1 MSRIRRITRLRRFG
15 VFRNFRWPSDLP
27 EFGRYNVIYGWN
39 GTGKTTLSRLFRNLE
54 VARVPTTGEAM
65 LRVNGSN
72 VPGEDFPQS
81 ALHIRVFNRDF
92 VEENVFPVGGGD
104 IPPIL
109 VLGAESVEKQR
120 RVEHLKGVRAAV
132 VDTLA
137 SARSAEQA
145 AEQKIDRFC
154 IARARLIK
162 GALRAGGQNRY
173 NNYNKTSFRNDAKEM
188 VGPSDFTS
196 YRLTDADHE
205 RFLARHKGTS
215 KPRVTELD
223 YALPDFN
230 AIMVRVLKLLTTT
243 VVSAT
248 IDTLKGDSKLADWTL
263 QGLTLHRDRK
273 AEQCL
278 YCGQSLPE
286 QRLDALG
293 AHFNVEYDQLIQRID
308 QQIQQLETA
317 FEASEAIKIPSTA
330 ALYDHLVREFQ
341 SRERGLRDALASAR
355 GFFAASIQALA
366 EKKPRAFEEVKVEFE
381 PPPMDRDVVEKLN
394 VVIREHNEEC
404 DAFETGREE
413 ARDRLARHMIGSELE
428 EFVRLRGAA
437 ARATADRRTKEREEQ
452 RLDAET
458 AKLEREI
465 VEHRQPAEDLN
476 EDLRKYLGHGEL
488 CLGIKETGYTITRG
502 GEPARTVSE
511 GETTAIAL
519 LYFLKS
525 LQDRRFDL
533 ARGVVVLDDPVSSLD
548 ANALFLAF
556 GFIREHAGDAGQL
569 FILTHN
575 FSFFRQVRN
584 WFRHLNG
591 RGRRSPSNRPAR
603 FFMLESAQEDNVRN
617 STIRGLDP
625 LLAEYDSEY
634 QYLFARIYEAATS
647 SASRELEENYALPN
661 MARRILE
668 AFLAFRQP
676 QMSGG
681 LWQKMKEVSFDE
693 AKKHRILRFL
703 HTHSH
708 NIAVGEP
715 EHDLTALAEGP
726 SVLKDLLEMIESLD
740 GEHFSAMVHLVAS
753 SADAGRGDE

>member
-1 MSRIRRITRLRRFG
+1 MIRIDRISRLRKCG
-15 VFRNFRWPSDLP
+15 IFRNFRWPSDLP
-27 EFGRYNVIYGWN
+27 EFGRYNVVYGWN
-39 GTGKTTLSRLFRNLE
+39 GTGKTTLSRLFRDLE
-54 VARVPTTGEAM
+54 VARVPTMGEAM
-65 LRVNGSN
+65 FRINGN
-72 VPGEDFPQS
+72 DVPGEDFPQS
-81 ALHIRVFNRDF
+81 TLHIRVFNRDF
-92 VEENVFPVGGGD
+92 VEENVFPVGGSD
-104 IPPIL
+104 MPPIL

-120 RVEHLKGVRAAV
+120 RVEHLKRDRAAI

-137 SARSAEQA
+137 TARSAERVA
-145 AEQKIDRFC
+145 DEKLNRFC
-154 IARARLIK
+154 IDRAKLIK
-162 GALRAGGQNRY
+162 GALRAGRQNRY
-173 NNYNKTSFRNDAKEM
+173 NNYNKTKFLNDAKEM
-188 VGPSDFTS
+188 VGPNDFTI

-205 RFLARHKGTS
+205 RLLARHKGS
-215 KPRVTELD
+215 PKPRVAELN
-223 YALPDFN
+223 YALPDFD
-230 AIMVRVLKLLTTT
+230 AIMDRVRKLLRTT

-248 IDTLKGDSKLADWTL
+248 IDTLKADSSLADWTL

-278 YCGQSLPE
+278 FCSQSLPE
-286 QRLDALG
+286 RRLDALG
-293 AHFNVEYDQLIQRID
+293 AHFNVEYDRLIQRIG

-317 FEASEAIKIPSTA
+317 FEASEAIEIPSKA

-341 SRERGLRDALASAR
+341 SCEHGLRDALASAR
-355 GFFAASIQALA
+355 SFLTASIQTLVD
-366 EKKPRAFEEVKVEFE
+366 KKPRAFTKVKVELR
-381 PPPMDRDVVEKLN
+381 PPRTGRDVVDRLN
-394 VVIREHNEEC
+394 AVIREHNKEC

-413 ARDRLARHMIGSELE
+413 ARNRLARHMIASELE
-428 EFVRLRGAA
+428 EFVRLRKAA
-437 ARATADRRTKEREEQ
+437 ASATAHRQENEREAQ
-452 RLDAET
+452 RLDAEI

-465 VEHRQPAEDLN
+465 VEHRQPAEELN

-488 CLGIKETGYTITRG
+488 CLGIKETGYTITRR

-525 LQDRRFDL
+525 LQDRRFEL

-569 FILTHN
+569 FVLTHN

-584 WFRHLNG
+584 WFQYLNG
-591 RGRRSPSNRPAR
+591 RGRRSRSNRPAR
-603 FFMLESAQEDNVRN
+603 FFMLESAQEGDVR
-617 STIRGLDP
+617 SSAIRGLDP

-634 QYLFARIYEAATS
+634 QYLFARIYEAATAS
-647 SASRELEENYALPN
+647 SARDLEENYALPN

-676 QMSGG
+676 QVSGG

-693 AKKHRILRFL
+693 VKKHRILRFL

-708 NIAVGEP
+708 SIAMGEP

-726 SVLKDLLEMIESLD
+726 SVLSDLLRMIESED
-740 GEHFSAMVHLVAS
+740 SKHFSAMVKLVAPPVDS
-753 SADAGRGDE
+753 GGGGG